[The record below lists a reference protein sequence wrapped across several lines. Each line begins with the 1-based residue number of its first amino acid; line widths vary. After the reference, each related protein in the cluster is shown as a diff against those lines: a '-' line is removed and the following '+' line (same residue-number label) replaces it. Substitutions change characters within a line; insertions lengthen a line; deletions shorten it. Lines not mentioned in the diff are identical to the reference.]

1 MPDTSDRIDS
11 LEIKVKKLIALHN
24 DLLKEN
30 KKLKKDLEELLTP
43 ISVVEN
49 IGADGKKRRGRPRN
63 DSMDESS
70 RIVFEDSKEMRNL
83 INELILEIDK
93 NIAKLE
99 D

>member
-1 MPDTSDRIDS
+1 MSDTNDKLNA

-30 KKLKKDLEELLTP
+30 KNLKKELEVLKTP
-43 ISVVEN
+43 ISVEN
-49 IGADGKKRRGRPRN
+49 IGADGKKRRGRPRY
-63 DSMDESS
+63 DSIEESS
-70 RIVFEDSKEMRNL
+70 KIVFEDSKEMRNL
-83 INELILEIDK
+83 INELIVEIDK